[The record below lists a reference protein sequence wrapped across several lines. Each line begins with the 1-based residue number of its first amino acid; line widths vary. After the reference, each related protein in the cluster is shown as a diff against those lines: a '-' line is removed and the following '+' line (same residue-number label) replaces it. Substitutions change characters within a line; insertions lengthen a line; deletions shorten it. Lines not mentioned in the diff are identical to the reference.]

1 MLVELIQHLQQISPL
16 CFAPST
22 CHTLHFHTSQRVQS
36 SGGLA
41 SPLLAASPNPEPAR
55 TSCNGA
61 LQGPQTVSVAWR
73 VHRFLVY
80 SSVSTRGA
88 FLQED
93 LAEQVTHRDQLLDN
107 MLAQSETRW

>member
-1 MLVELIQHLQQISPL
+1 M
-16 CFAPST
+16 
-22 CHTLHFHTSQRVQS
+22 
-36 SGGLA
+36 
-41 SPLLAASPNPEPAR
+41 
-55 TSCNGA
+55 
-61 LQGPQTVSVAWR
+61 AWR
-73 VHRFLVY
+73 VHHFVVY